1 MRKEAMATADA
12 VEAAAANIQASIN
25 GAAGDTSGIK
35 KLRNAL
41 KDEFE
46 NLELLIKAHKSGT
59 KAVEN
64 FNDALI
70 VQEKLRKVNRSE
82 EHKSELQS
90 IMRNSYAVFCLKKKK
105 KKHIKPNNK
114 YHITTKNAT

>member
-1 MRKEAMATADA
+1 MATADA
-12 VEAAAANIQASIN
+12 VEAAGANNQGSID
-25 GAAGDTSGIK
+25 GAAGDTGGIK

-70 VQEKLRKVNRSE
+70 VQEKLRKVNIERMSE
-82 EHKSELQS
+82 EGQKLVTLILLNEKMKRALEEDRKSTRL
-90 IMRNSYAVFCLKKKK
+90 NSS
-105 KKHIKPNNK
+105 H
-114 YHITTKNAT
+114 